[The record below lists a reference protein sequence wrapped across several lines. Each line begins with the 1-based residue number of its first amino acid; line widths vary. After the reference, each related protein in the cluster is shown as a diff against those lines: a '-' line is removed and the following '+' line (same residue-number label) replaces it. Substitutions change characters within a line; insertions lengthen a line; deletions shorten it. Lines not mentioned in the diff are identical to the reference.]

1 MLVTS
6 STSLSQY
13 CLFGTNSPSVRIDYL
28 KAYNHGLASKLQWE
42 RCSYLE
48 ALTASDNPS
57 KTQTL
62 SIGLRGSIGYIPP
75 EYGMGGEISTLG
87 DIFSY
92 GILLLEMF
100 TGKKPIDEMFI
111 DEGKQKK
118 NELVYTYA
126 ASAIVIAI
134 HVKGNLDQWFPVI
147 CQ

>member
-1 MLVTS
+1 MVAHVGDFGLVKF
-6 STSLSQY
+6 
-13 CLFGTNSPSVRIDYL
+13 LF
-28 KAYNHGLASKLQWE
+28 E
-42 RCSYLE
+42 
-48 ALTASDNPS
+48 ASDNPS

-111 DEGKQKK
+111 DGLSIHKFTSMALAEHKK

-126 ASAIVIAI
+126 ASAIVIAFQ
-134 HVKGNLDQWFPVI
+134 VKDLSILCVSSQPAAMQARIIGSFGLAQI
-147 CQ
+147 